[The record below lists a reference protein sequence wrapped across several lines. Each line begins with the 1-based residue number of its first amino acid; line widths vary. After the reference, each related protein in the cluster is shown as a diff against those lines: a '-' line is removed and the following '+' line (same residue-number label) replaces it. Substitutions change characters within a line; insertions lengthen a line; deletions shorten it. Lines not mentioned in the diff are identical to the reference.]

1 MEKIKEGQ
9 TVKFPK
15 MKQTLVVAKILS
27 EQYLEDYADIE
38 FKDQYGQY
46 HHYKNDFRN
55 SDDDYYDGP
64 YEIMQ

>member
-38 FKDQYGQY
+38 
-46 HHYKNDFRN
+46 
-55 SDDDYYDGP
+55 DDDYYDGP

>member
-38 FKDQYGQY
+38 PIRPVSSLQERLPQ
-46 HHYKNDFRN
+46 
-55 SDDDYYDGP
+55 
-64 YEIMQ
+64 